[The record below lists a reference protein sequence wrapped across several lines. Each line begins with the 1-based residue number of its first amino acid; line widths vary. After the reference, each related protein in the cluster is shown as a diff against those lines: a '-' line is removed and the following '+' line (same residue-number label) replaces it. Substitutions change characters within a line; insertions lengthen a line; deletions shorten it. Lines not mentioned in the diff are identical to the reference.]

1 MEKRKLC
8 AVTVD
13 GRTKKYPYGTT
24 YEAIAADHQAAY
36 DSDILLV
43 LRNGKLRELHKPL
56 RRDCSLTFL
65 TARDKPGAQT
75 YERSAIFLFLKA
87 FHDTVGA
94 GRVDHLSVDHS
105 VGQALFIRA
114 SGEFTICE
122 AFLRRVQTR
131 MEELVARA
139 LPIEKRDMDL
149 DDAIA
154 YFRANGMED
163 KAEAMRCRLGST
175 VNVYELDGYVDYF
188 YGYMAPNT
196 RYIRHFELL
205 PAQPGAMYLLL
216 PAQSDPNRLGERP
229 VSGAV
234 FRAQYEATLHAERL
248 GFTGVG
254 ALNDWISRDRARELI
269 LMQEALMEKQIAD
282 IARQIAARPDVRF
295 VMIAGP
301 SSSGKTTF
309 SHRLATQLFACGL
322 TPHAVAT
329 DNYFKN
335 REDTPRDEDGQY
347 DFECL
352 EAMDVE
358 AFNHDMLRLLDGETV
373 ELPRFN
379 FKSGSREY
387 AGDTLTLG
395 AGDVLVIEGIHCLN
409 DALSYALPAER
420 KFRVYISCLTTLNI
434 DSHNRIPST
443 DARLLR
449 RITRDAR
456 TRGTSAAGTIAM
468 WPSVRRG
475 EEKHIYPYQ
484 GGADAVFNSA
494 LLYEFSMLR
503 PYIEPLLYAIRP
515 DDPTYL
521 EARRLLKF
529 LSYFLPIPSDAVP
542 PTSIA
547 REFIGGG
554 CCQT

>member
-1 MEKRKLC
+1 MEKKKYY

-13 GRTKKYPYGTT
+13 GRTKKYPCGTT
-24 YEAIAADHQAAY
+24 YETIAAEHRAAY

-56 RRDCSLTFL
+56 RRDCTLEFL
-65 TARDKPGAQT
+65 TARDKPGHQS
-75 YERSAIFLFLKA
+75 YERSAILLFLKA
-87 FHDTVGA
+87 FRDTVGV
-94 GRVDHLSVDHS
+94 GRVDRLSVDHS

-114 SGEFTICE
+114 SGDFTVCE

-131 MEELVARA
+131 MEELVARS
-139 LPIEKRDMDL
+139 LPIEKRDMDI

-154 YFRANGMED
+154 LFRENDMED
-163 KAEAMRCRLGST
+163 KAEALRCRLGST

-188 YGYMAPNT
+188 YGYMVPNT
-196 RYIRHFELL
+196 RYIRHFRLL
-205 PAQPGAMYLLL
+205 LAGKDALYLLL
-216 PAQSDPNRLGERP
+216 PAQSDPNRLGEPP
-229 VSGAV
+229 VSGSV
-234 FRAQYEATLHAERL
+234 FRAQYEATLHTERL

-254 ALNDWISRDRARELI
+254 ALNDWIAQDRSRELI
-269 LMQEALMEKQIAD
+269 LMQEALMEKQIGD
-282 IARQIAARPDVRF
+282 IAHEIAARPDVRF

-309 SHRLATQLFACGL
+309 SHRLATQLLACGL
-322 TPHAVAT
+322 TPHPVAT

-335 REDTPRDEDGQY
+335 REDTPRDADGRY

-358 AFNHDMLRLLDGETV
+358 AFNRDMLRLLDGETV

-379 FKSGSREY
+379 FKTGSREY
-387 AGDTLTLG
+387 AGDLLTLG

-409 DALSYALPAER
+409 DELSYALPAER

-475 EEKHIYPYQ
+475 EENHIYPFQ
-484 GGADAVFNSA
+484 DSADAVFNSA
-494 LLYEFSMLR
+494 LLYEFSLLR

-554 CCQT
+554 CYQV